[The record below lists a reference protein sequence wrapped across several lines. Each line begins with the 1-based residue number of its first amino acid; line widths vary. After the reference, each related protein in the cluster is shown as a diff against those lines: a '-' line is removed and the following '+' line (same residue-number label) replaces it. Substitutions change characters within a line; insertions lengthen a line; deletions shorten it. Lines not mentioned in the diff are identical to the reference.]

1 MPLFDSSFENK
12 SGSFHFLVFCLFLI
26 SNSICLDCADAQPTV
41 RISCPRV
48 CTLDVKFGVADILS
62 DIQLA
67 CLQML
72 SSKPVSNHTLLTP
85 PPPPAE
91 SHHPQPPPPPP
102 PSLSSTSPY
111 LTVQSS
117 DKGWGLGGWGGGGG
131 WVVERREGWHVHL
144 PLQQQRRFNIL
155 HLHRRLHLRR
165 HMSSPDSQQIWIVA
179 DKDQKK

>member
-1 MPLFDSSFENK
+1 MPLFDSSFENNK
-12 SGSFHFLVFCLFLI
+12 SGSFHFLDFCLFLI

-48 CTLDVKFGVADILS
+48 CTLDVKLGVADILS

-67 CLQML
+67 FLQML
-72 SSKPVSNHTLLTP
+72 SSKPMSNHTLLTP
-85 PPPPAE
+85 PP
-91 SHHPQPPPPPP
+91 HPPPP
-102 PSLSSTSPY
+102 PSLSSVGPY
-111 LTVQSS
+111 LTVQ
-117 DKGWGLGGWGGGGG
+117 KVQTRRGGG
-131 WVVERREGWHVHL
+131 VERRESWHVHL
-144 PLQQQRRFNIL
+144 ALQQQRRFNIL